1 MALACRNG
9 AFLLLGPLPLEQ
21 ASTTSTADQ
30 GQRKQVRLLPHRGKG
45 RNHKAAEMYCT
56 GWLLVP
62 LSQCC
67 GIVSLLLI

>member
-30 GQRKQVRLLPHRGKG
+30 GLRKQVGLLPLGGERGG
-45 RNHKAAEMYCT
+45 SE
-56 GWLLVP
+56 G
-62 LSQCC
+62 S
-67 GIVSLLLI
+67 